1 MSQLR
6 DSLPKPHP
14 HGEDEGTE
22 GSYERTLKNH
32 NNYIKTKLQL
42 RERGK
47 GKLQISFSRFKI
59 IYDQFN
65 IFVSEFQK
73 INFVGNM
80 SPKLWNPPP
89 LKPFRTYT

>member
-32 NNYIKTKLQL
+32 NNYIKTKP
-42 RERGK
+42 GAAT
-47 GKLQISFSRFKI
+47 G
-59 IYDQFN
+59 
-65 IFVSEFQK
+65 FQPGGGQD
-73 INFVGNM
+73 F
-80 SPKLWNPPP
+80 
-89 LKPFRTYT
+89 